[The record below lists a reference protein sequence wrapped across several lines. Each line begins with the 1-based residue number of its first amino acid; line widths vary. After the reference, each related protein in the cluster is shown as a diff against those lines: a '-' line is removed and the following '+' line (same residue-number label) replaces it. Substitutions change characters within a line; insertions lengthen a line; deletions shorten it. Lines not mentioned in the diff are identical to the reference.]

1 MYKHRVAYSVCVWI
15 EKKKISVIDLIHQVS
30 NYKRRGNTMNKE
42 YNSPIDTLVMKGKVR
57 LKNYGGSLF
66 NRTTGNNITDS
77 GKMAFYYPIEH
88 TAYGHG
94 SVIVPELVRTQT
106 YDGRIRIHTHKNF
119 TMEYGYSLFMSVPS
133 RIYYAMTGG
142 KFSTAVKKSIAST
155 PLYLDIKIPSVSGLL
170 GMPSWND
177 WLTTKW
183 KGKSN
188 KLDDMLWEYITYFH
202 PFEKYGIEEYDV
214 NKVIDKNS
222 LPITQIDFA
231 RNINGRLVKDI
242 LELVSMTGYYARKN
256 MRVWNNTSAA
266 DTTGDTVYQHPNG
279 IEFRKGK
286 KSSEIYKFYDKDV
299 QKGQQY
305 YDAVYTSKD
314 FGVRSVADRLLR
326 HTEKEPSTCLRYEVS
341 IRRVASI
348 RNAVNK
354 VYSRTTG
361 EYKDISLYDVLE
373 NPIYS
378 RVPYKIMSDG
388 LYNIFGTEIEKDIT
402 DLQVGEKTMSDTDIL
417 QEYGSKGLK
426 FLGIKYFLDKG
437 MNNDELWPYLVKK
450 GGLNYEVMRRIRNE
464 MREEGVVNKWHDG
477 HERTLDTIRGVYRD
491 LQ

>member
-1 MYKHRVAYSVCVWI
+1 MCVWI
-15 EKKKISVIDLIHQVS
+15 AKKYIYIKYLIQPVS
-30 NYKRRGNTMNKE
+30 KQQRRVKHMRNQ

-57 LKNYGGSLF
+57 LLNYGGRLF
-66 NRTTGNNITDS
+66 NRTTAKNITDS
-77 GKMAFYYPIEH
+77 NKMAFTYPIKN
-88 TAYGHG
+88 TSYLSGND
-94 SVIVPELVRTQT
+94 IVPELVRTQT
-106 YDGRIRIHTHKNF
+106 YDGRMQIHTHKHF
-119 TMEYGYSLFMSVPS
+119 TAEYGYSLFMGVPS

-142 KFSTAVKKSIAST
+142 TITPAMDKAIVST
-155 PLYLDIKIPSVSGLL
+155 PLYLDIKIPSVSGLV
-170 GMPSWND
+170 GMPAWED

-183 KGKSN
+183 SAKSD
-188 KLDDMLWEYITYFH
+188 KWDDILWEYITYHH
-202 PFEKYGIEEYDV
+202 PFKSYGLEEYDK
-214 NKVIDKNS
+214 NKPLDKDS

-256 MRVWNNTSAA
+256 MRVWNNTSS
-266 DTTGDTVYQHPNG
+266 TTTEGDVVYQSPNG

-286 KSSEIYKFYDKDV
+286 KSSEIYKFYDKDI
-299 QKGQQY
+299 QRGQQY

-341 IRRVASI
+341 IRKVPSM

-354 VYSRTTG
+354 IYSRTTG
-361 EYKDISLYDVLE
+361 EYKDISLFDVLE

-378 RVPYKIMSDG
+378 RVPNKIMSDG

-402 DLQVGEKTMSDTDIL
+402 DLLDGDKTMSDTDIL

-464 MREEGVVNKWHDG
+464 MRDEGVVNKWNDSHN
-477 HERTLDTIRGVYRD
+477 RTLDTLRGVYRD